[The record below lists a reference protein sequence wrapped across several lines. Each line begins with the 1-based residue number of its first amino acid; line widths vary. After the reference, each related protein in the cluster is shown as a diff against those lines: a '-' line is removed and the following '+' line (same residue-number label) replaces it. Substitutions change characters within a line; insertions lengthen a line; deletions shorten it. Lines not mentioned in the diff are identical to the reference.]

1 MGGVAGER
9 WSRPFRPRCEG
20 SGRGAAS
27 LLELA
32 AWEGGDCKA
41 GGMDGELLRTSKAW
55 SGCATCL
62 EQGNCA
68 ASAVCGFDKSSLT
81 ILSDGRCLG
90 SCALF
95 VRLMEEGGLAHI
107 VTPYTQPPAL
117 AAPASPPALL
127 TTASLLYC
135 QLSAEGNG
143 NFSQDASTQR
153 CMLPCACVCVCVNVA
168 CCIEFIYEYR

>member
-1 MGGVAGER
+1 M
-9 WSRPFRPRCEG
+9 
-20 SGRGAAS
+20 
-27 LLELA
+27 
-32 AWEGGDCKA
+32 
-41 GGMDGELLRTSKAW
+41 
-55 SGCATCL
+55 
-62 EQGNCA
+62 
-68 ASAVCGFDKSSLT
+68 CGFDKSSLT

-153 CMLPCACVCVCVNVA
+153 CMLPCACVCVCVNV
-168 CCIEFIYEYR
+168 CMLYRVYI